1 LNCPQATVT
10 VHGVIKSTVGFHLF
24 LFILAIYIQER
35 RKYKILMFSKRVCC
49 NETGNCHLVCMNSFQ
64 TGTVKATVE
73 IVCCVT
79 VQKVTDVASQVP

>member
-1 LNCPQATVT
+1 
-10 VHGVIKSTVGFHLF
+10 
-24 LFILAIYIQER
+24 
-35 RKYKILMFSKRVCC
+35 MFSKRVCC